1 MNAPGGRKRIL
12 LIDPQDFWRVS
23 AARALEAAGFSVC
36 QASEYSPS
44 SGQRKGPPDLVVLGC
59 ANVGAREQR
68 WIQGIVTKHWPL
80 LVLSASLPWEVMRS
94 VFVAGA
100 DDVTEK
106 PYDPEHLVT
115 IIDETLKTIADRH
128 ECSSVLRRQAQ

>member
-12 LIDPQDFWRVS
+12 LIDPQDFWRAPAVQ
-23 AARALEAAGFSVC
+23 ALEAAGFSVC
-36 QASEYSPS
+36 QAREYNPS
-44 SGQRKGPPDLVVLGC
+44 SGQGKGSPDLVVLGC

-68 WIQGIVTKHWPL
+68 WIQAIVTRHWPL
-80 LVLSASLPWEVMRS
+80 LVLSASLPWEVMRA

-106 PYDPEHLVT
+106 PYDPENLVT
-115 IIDETLKTIADRH
+115 VVDETLKTIAGRQY
-128 ECSSVLRRQAQ
+128 SSVLRRQAQ